1 VRSLLRMFRFVRP
14 YRWAALGAL
23 ALLLGMVAADLM
35 IPRLTQRIID
45 EGIAR
50 GDLRAVGLTSGAMIG
65 LAVVS
70 TLLAIANTV
79 LSVRVGQSFAHDVR
93 NAIMGKVQTFSFADL
108 DKFRTGELIVRST
121 SDVGMV
127 EMVVAMSL
135 RILTRA
141 PVWMVGSTVL
151 LVLTSRELAW
161 ILVGFIPVIV
171 VLMAVFL
178 SRGRR
183 MFTAVQKQLD
193 RLNTVLQ
200 ENLAGVRVVRAF
212 VREDGE
218 AARFDREN
226 EALMRRQIGV
236 LTFFAVL
243 APTMT
248 LLVNLGVVA
257 VIGVGGRAAIGGT
270 LTVGQVVASI
280 NYLTY
285 ALFPMMLIA
294 GMMGPLSA
302 AEASAARILEVLNT
316 EPSVKEKPG
325 ARPWTLSSA
334 RGARVAFED
343 VWFSYDGEPVLRGVS
358 FVAEPGE
365 TVAVLGATGS
375 GKSTL
380 LHLIPRFYDVTAGR
394 VMVDGVDVK
403 DYALSSLR
411 GGMGIAL
418 QEAVLFTGTVRDNIR
433 YGRPEAT
440 EEEVIAAAQA
450 AQAHEFILELPQGYD
465 TIVGE
470 RGVNL
475 SGGQRQRIAI
485 ARALLVRPRLLL
497 LDDSTSALD
506 IETEVKLQD
515 ALDRLLARDMPA
527 TRFVVAQRVSTVML
541 ADKIVVLDEGRVAA
555 LGTHDELLAR
565 SPIYREIY
573 ASQLGG
579 EARGA

>member
-1 VRSLLRMFRFVRP
+1 MRSLLRMYRFVRP

-23 ALLLGMVAADLM
+23 ALLLGMVGADLL

-45 EGIAR
+45 QGIAR
-50 GDLRAVGLTSGAMIG
+50 GDLRTVGLTALGMIG
-65 LAVVS
+65 LAALS
-70 TLLAIANTV
+70 TVFAIANTI

-93 NAIMGKVQTFSFADL
+93 NALMRKVQTFSFADL
-108 DKFRTGELIVRST
+108 DRFRTGQLLVRST
-121 SDVGMV
+121 SDVALV
-127 EMVVAMSL
+127 EMIVAMSL

-141 PVWMVGSTVL
+141 PVWMVGSMVL
-151 LVLTSRELAW
+151 LVLTSPRLAW
-161 ILVGFIPVIV
+161 ILLAFFPVLALLIG
-171 VLMAVFL
+171 VFL
-178 SRGRR
+178 SRGRER
-183 MFTAVQKQLD
+183 FGEVQRQLD

-200 ENLAGVRVVRAF
+200 ENLAGVRVVKAF
-212 VREDGE
+212 VREGRE
-218 AARFDREN
+218 AERFEAEN
-226 EALMRRQIGV
+226 VGLMRRQIGV
-236 LTFFAVL
+236 MTFFAVL

-248 LLVNLGVVA
+248 LLVNLGVVG
-257 VIGVGGRAAIGGT
+257 VIWLGGRAAIGGE
-270 LTVGQVVASI
+270 LTVGQVVASV

-302 AEASAARILEVLNT
+302 AEASASRILEVLDT
-316 EPSVKEKPG
+316 EPAVKEKPG
-325 ARPWTLSSA
+325 ARTWKPSSPQ
-334 RGARVAFED
+334 GARVAFEE
-343 VWFSYDGEPVLRGVS
+343 VFFSYNGEPVLRGVS

-394 VMVDGVDVK
+394 VTVDGVDVR
-403 DYALSSLR
+403 DYTLSSLR
-411 GGMGIAL
+411 QGIGVAL

-440 EEEVIAAAQA
+440 DEEVVAAAQA
-450 AQAHEFILELPQGYD
+450 AQAHGFILELPQGYD
-465 TIVGE
+465 TVVGE

-515 ALDRLLARDMPA
+515 ALDELLASAMPA
-527 TRFVVAQRVSTVML
+527 TRLVVAQRISTVLL
-541 ADKIVVLDEGRVAA
+541 ADKIVVLDGGRVAA
-555 LGTHDELLAR
+555 IGTHDELLR
-565 SPIYREIY
+565 ESPLYREIY

-579 EARGA
+579 IHGAG